1 MLFQNARLIDPLSG
15 HDGEGDLRVRGQDI
29 IETGTGLAQSDG
41 EQVIDCTGKILAP
54 ALIDLRCSASLSS
67 TGRSGL
73 MATAKAG
80 AAGGYG
86 TLVISPDS
94 ALDRPEA
101 FAALEA
107 ASIETAVKL
116 LPSARLIDD
125 NDDMGEIGLML
136 RNGAAFVGDGGRAVA
151 DSRLLRRALSY
162 AATFDAWT
170 SLRIDEPYLAK
181 DSCAHESDLALRLG
195 LSARPGLAERMAIE
209 RSSALAELTGAKL
222 ILDRV
227 TTEHGIRALSSARTR
242 GLELVASAPITHLV
256 FNEIDTA
263 SYDSRYRLDPPLR
276 SEEDRLALIR
286 AIADGEIDILVSD
299 HLACTGEA
307 KAHPFPEAVPGSA
320 NLEAVLPAICQL
332 VAQDELSWLEALRPL
347 TSNPAQLLDL
357 DQGQLTPGSPADL
370 VLFDPNK
377 PVVHRADALECSAP
391 SAFENRRLCGEVL
404 ITLSNGA
411 IVYQLLG

>member
-1 MLFQNARLIDPLSG
+1 
-15 HDGEGDLRVRGQDI
+15 
-29 IETGTGLAQSDG
+29 
-41 EQVIDCTGKILAP
+41 
-54 ALIDLRCSASLSS
+54 
-67 TGRSGL
+67 
-73 MATAKAG
+73 
-80 AAGGYG
+80 
-86 TLVISPDS
+86 
-94 ALDRPEA
+94 
-101 FAALEA
+101 
-107 ASIETAVKL
+107 
-116 LPSARLIDD
+116 
-125 NDDMGEIGLML
+125 
-136 RNGAAFVGDGGRAVA
+136 
-151 DSRLLRRALSY
+151 
-162 AATFDAWT
+162 
-170 SLRIDEPYLAK
+170 
-181 DSCAHESDLALRLG
+181 
-195 LSARPGLAERMAIE
+195 MAIE